1 MQFSAEMIAAGL
13 GGEIVG
19 NKDVTVS
26 EFAKIE
32 EGHKGAI
39 SFMANPK
46 YEHYV
51 YTTESSIV
59 IVNRSWEP
67 KGEVKVTLI
76 KVDDA
81 YGCFAKLLELYAAYK
96 PKKKGVHPTAVVAES
111 ATVGEDCYIG
121 AYAVV
126 DEGAKI
132 GNGVSIYPHVYVGD
146 GATVG
151 DGTTLYSGVKIYEGC
166 KIGKRCV
173 LHAGAVMGSDGFGFA
188 PNAAGS
194 YDKIPQIGI
203 VTIEDDVE
211 IGANTTI
218 DRATMG
224 STVIEKGA
232 KLDNLVQIGHN
243 VVIGESTVM
252 AGQSAVAGSAKVGKR
267 CMIGGQAGVVGHI
280 TVGDGSIVA
289 SVTGVSNSVPAGSQI
304 MGNHGI
310 DARRFRR
317 VNAVYRNLPELQR
330 TVNQLEKELK
340 ALKAQQ

>member
-26 EFAKIE
+26 TFAKIE
-32 EGHKGAI
+32 EGHPGAI
-39 SFMANPK
+39 SFLANPK
-46 YEHYV
+46 YEPYL
-51 YTTESSIV
+51 YTTDSSIV
-59 IVNRSWEP
+59 IVNRSLEL
-67 KGEVKVTLI
+67 KGEVKATLI

-96 PKKKGVHPTAVVAES
+96 PKKSGVHPTAVVAES
-111 ATVGEDCYIG
+111 AKVGEGCYIG
-121 AYAVV
+121 AYVVV
-126 DEGAKI
+126 DEGAVI
-132 GNGVSIYPHVYVGD
+132 GEGVSLYPHVYVGD
-146 GATVG
+146 GATIG
-151 DGTTLYSGVKIYEGC
+151 DGTTLHSGVKVYEGC
-166 KIGKRCV
+166 KIGKRCII
-173 LHAGAVMGSDGFGFA
+173 HSGAVIGSDGFGFA
-188 PNAAGS
+188 PNAQGS

-267 CMIGGQAGVVGHI
+267 CMIGGQAGIVGHV
-280 TVGDGSIVA
+280 TVGDGTIVA

-310 DARRFRR
+310 DARRYRR

-330 TVNQLEKELK
+330 SVNRLEKEVKELK
-340 ALKAQQ
+340 DKE

>member
-26 EFAKIE
+26 TFAKIE
-32 EGHKGAI
+32 EGHSGAL

-51 YTTESSIV
+51 YTTDSSIV

-67 KGEVKVTLI
+67 KEPVKATLI

-81 YGCFAKLLELYAAYK
+81 YGCFAKLLEMYVAYK
-96 PKKKGVHPTAVVAES
+96 PKKKGVHPTAVIAES
-111 ATVGEDCYIG
+111 AKVGEDCYIG
-121 AYAVV
+121 AYVVV
-126 DEGAKI
+126 DEGAVV
-132 GNGVSIYPHVYVGD
+132 GDGVSLYPHVYLGD
-146 GATVG
+146 GVKVG
-151 DGTTLYSGVKIYEGC
+151 AGSTLYSGVKVYEGC
-166 KIGKRCV
+166 KIGQRCII
-173 LHAGAVMGSDGFGFA
+173 HSGAVVGSDGFGFA
-188 PNAAGS
+188 PNAKGE

-203 VTIEDDVE
+203 VTLEDDVE

-224 STVIEKGA
+224 STVICKGT
-232 KLDNLVQIGHN
+232 KIDNLVQIGHN
-243 VVIGESTVM
+243 VVVGANTVM
-252 AGQSAVAGSAKVGKR
+252 AGQSAIAGSAKVGKN

-280 TVGDGSIVA
+280 TVGDRTIVGS
-289 SVTGVSNSVPAGSQI
+289 SSGVTSSVPEGSQI
-304 MGNHGI
+304 MGSFGI
-310 DARRFRR
+310 DAAKFRR

-330 TVNQLEKELK
+330 TVRELK
-340 ALKAQQ
+340 KEVEELKNR

>member
-26 EFAKIE
+26 TFAKIE
-32 EGHKGAI
+32 EGHPGAI
-39 SFMANPK
+39 SFLANPK
-46 YEHYV
+46 YEPYL
-51 YTTESSIV
+51 YTTDSSIV
-59 IVNRSWEP
+59 IVNRSLEL
-67 KGEVKVTLI
+67 KGEVKATLI

-96 PKKKGVHPTAVVAES
+96 PKKSGVHPTAVVAES
-111 ATVGEDCYIG
+111 AKVGEGCYIG
-121 AYAVV
+121 AYVVV
-126 DEGAKI
+126 DEGAVI
-132 GNGVSIYPHVYVGD
+132 GEGVSLYPHVYVGD
-146 GATVG
+146 GATIG
-151 DGTTLYSGVKIYEGC
+151 DGTTLHSGVKVYEGC
-166 KIGKRCV
+166 KIGKRCIV
-173 LHAGAVMGSDGFGFA
+173 HSGAVIGSDGFGFA
-188 PNAAGS
+188 PNAQGS

-267 CMIGGQAGVVGHI
+267 CMIGGQAGIVGHV
-280 TVGDGSIVA
+280 TVGDGTIVA

-310 DARRFRR
+310 DARRYRR

-330 TVNQLEKELK
+330 SVNRREKEVKELK
-340 ALKAQQ
+340 DKE

>member
-32 EGHKGAI
+32 EGRAGAI

-67 KGEVKVTLI
+67 KGEVKATLI

-81 YGCFAKLLELYAAYK
+81 YGCFAKLLDLYAAYK
-96 PKKKGVHPTAVVAES
+96 PKKSGVHPTAVVAES
-111 ATVGEDCYIG
+111 ATVGEGCYIG
-121 AYAVV
+121 PYAVV
-126 DEGAKI
+126 DEGAVI
-132 GNGVSIYPHVYVGD
+132 GQGVSIYPHTYVGD
-146 GATVG
+146 GAQIG
-151 DGTTLYSGVKIYEGC
+151 DGSTLYAGVKVYEGC
-166 KIGKRCV
+166 KIGKRCII
-173 LHAGAVMGSDGFGFA
+173 HAGAVIGSDGFGFA
-188 PNAAGS
+188 PNAQGS

-224 STVIEKGA
+224 STVIAKGA

-252 AGQSAVAGSAKVGKR
+252 AGQSAVAGSSKVGKR
-267 CMIGGQAGVVGHI
+267 CMIGGQAGVVGHV
-280 TVGDGSIVA
+280 TVGDGAVIA
-289 SVTGVSNSVPAGSQI
+289 SVTGVSNSVPEGSQI
-304 MGNHGI
+304 MGHYGI

-330 TVNQLEKELK
+330 TVNQLERDVK
-340 ALKAQQ
+340 ALKEK

>member
-26 EFAKIE
+26 TFAKIE
-32 EGHKGAI
+32 EGHPGAI
-39 SFMANPK
+39 SFLANPK
-46 YEHYV
+46 YEPYL
-51 YTTESSIV
+51 YTTDSSIV
-59 IVNRSWEP
+59 IVNRSLEL
-67 KGEVKVTLI
+67 KGEVKATLI

-96 PKKKGVHPTAVVAES
+96 PKKSGVHPTAVMAES
-111 ATVGEDCYIG
+111 AKVGEGCYIG
-121 AYAVV
+121 PYVVV
-126 DEGAKI
+126 DEGVVI
-132 GNGVSIYPHVYVGD
+132 GEGVSLYPHVYVGD
-146 GATVG
+146 GATIG
-151 DGTTLYSGVKIYEGC
+151 DGSTLHSGVKVYEGC
-166 KIGKRCV
+166 KIGKRCIV
-173 LHAGAVMGSDGFGFA
+173 HSGAVIGSDGFGFA
-188 PNAAGS
+188 PNAQGS

-267 CMIGGQAGVVGHI
+267 CMIGGQAGIVGHV
-280 TVGDGSIVA
+280 TVGDGTIVA

-330 TVNQLEKELK
+330 SVNRLEKEVKELK
-340 ALKAQQ
+340 DKE

>member
-26 EFAKIE
+26 TFAKIE
-32 EGHKGAI
+32 EGHPGAI
-39 SFMANPK
+39 SFLANPK
-46 YEHYV
+46 YEPYL
-51 YTTESSIV
+51 YTTDSSIV
-59 IVNRSWEP
+59 IVNRSLEL
-67 KGEVKVTLI
+67 KGEVKATLI

-96 PKKKGVHPTAVVAES
+96 PKKSGVHPTAVVAES
-111 ATVGEDCYIG
+111 AKVGEGCYIG
-121 AYAVV
+121 AYVVV
-126 DEGAKI
+126 DEGAVI
-132 GNGVSIYPHVYVGD
+132 GEGVSLYPHVYVGD
-146 GATVG
+146 GATIG
-151 DGTTLYSGVKIYEGC
+151 DGSTLHSGVKVYEGC
-166 KIGKRCV
+166 KIGKRCII
-173 LHAGAVMGSDGFGFA
+173 HSGAVIGSDGFGFA
-188 PNAAGS
+188 PNAQGS

-267 CMIGGQAGVVGHI
+267 CMIGGQAGIVGHV
-280 TVGDGSIVA
+280 TVGDGTIVA

-310 DARRFRR
+310 DARRYRR

-330 TVNQLEKELK
+330 SVNRLEKEVKELK
-340 ALKAQQ
+340 DKE

>member
-19 NKDVTVS
+19 NKDVAVS
-26 EFAKIE
+26 TFAKIE
-32 EGHKGAI
+32 EGHPGAI

-51 YTTESSIV
+51 YTTESTIV

-67 KGEVKVTLI
+67 KEPVKATLI

-96 PKKKGVHPTAVVAES
+96 PKKQGVHPTAVVAES
-111 ATVGEDCYIG
+111 AKVGEGCYIG
-121 AYAVV
+121 AYAVI
-126 DEGAKI
+126 DEGATI
-132 GNGVSIYPHVYVGD
+132 GNGASIYPHVYVGD
-146 GATVG
+146 GASVG
-151 DGTTLYSGVKIYEGC
+151 DGSTLYSGVKVYEGC
-166 KIGKRCV
+166 KIGNRCII
-173 LHAGAVMGSDGFGFA
+173 HSGAVIGSDGFGFA
-188 PNAAGS
+188 PNAEGS

-224 STVIEKGA
+224 STVIAKGA

-243 VVIGESTVM
+243 VVVGESTVM
-252 AGQSAVAGSAKVGKR
+252 AGQSAVAGSAKVGKN

-280 TVGDGSIVA
+280 TVGDGSVVA
-289 SVTGVSNSVPAGSQI
+289 SVTGVSNSLPAGSQV

-310 DARRFRR
+310 DVRRYRR

-330 TVNQLEKELK
+330 TVNQLEKDVK
-340 ALKAQQ
+340 ALKNKE